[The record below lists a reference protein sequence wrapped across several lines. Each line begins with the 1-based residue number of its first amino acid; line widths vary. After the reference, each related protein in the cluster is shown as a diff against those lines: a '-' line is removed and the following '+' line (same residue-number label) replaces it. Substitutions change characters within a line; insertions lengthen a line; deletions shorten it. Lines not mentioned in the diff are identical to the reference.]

1 MRTFQMG
8 VVIGMLAATASAQ
21 TPAPQPPAT
30 ATTPAQAPARG
41 TAPTPTRGAALQTP
55 SAIAPP
61 AAPPP
66 PTYTYQAGGRR
77 DPFRSLL
84 PPIRTAS
91 AVPAG
96 ATPPGLIEGPK
107 DINVSDLT
115 VRGVLQSGSTYL
127 AMVQGPNGKTYVV
140 HQGDSLRNGTIR
152 SITPQGLVIVQEIS
166 DPLSTQKQRE
176 VRKLLRSFEEA
187 K

>member
-1 MRTFQMG
+1 M
-8 VVIGMLAATASAQ
+8 
-21 TPAPQPPAT
+21 
-30 ATTPAQAPARG
+30 
-41 TAPTPTRGAALQTP
+41 
-55 SAIAPP
+55 
-61 AAPPP
+61 
-66 PTYTYQAGGRR
+66 
-77 DPFRSLL
+77 
-84 PPIRTAS
+84 
-91 AVPAG
+91 
-96 ATPPGLIEGPK
+96 
-107 DINVSDLT
+107 SDLI

-152 SITPQGLVIVQEIS
+152 SITPQGLVIVQEIT